1 MQIHT
6 HHGVAAYLISKEFTF
21 SADRKKQIQNKCT
34 QSHITFVN
42 NDNNMAD
49 ALTAEDGLAHSCQ
62 ERAAQELKLRPD
74 LENEPLTSPDLW
86 LYTDGCCYKGD
97 TGNIAAYA
105 VIQQLHDKTH
115 VTLESGIIPQPA
127 SAQLAEIVALTQALE
142 KAK

>member
-1 MQIHT
+1 
-6 HHGVAAYLISKEFTF
+6 
-21 SADRKKQIQNKCT
+21 
-34 QSHITFVN
+34 
-42 NDNNMAD
+42 MAD
-49 ALTAEDGLAHSCQ
+49 ALNAEEGLAHSCQ